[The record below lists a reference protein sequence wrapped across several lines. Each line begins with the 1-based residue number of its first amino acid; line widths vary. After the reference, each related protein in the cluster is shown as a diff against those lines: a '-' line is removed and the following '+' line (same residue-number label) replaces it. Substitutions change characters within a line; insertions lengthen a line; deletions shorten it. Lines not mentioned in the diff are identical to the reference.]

1 MELNSMWR
9 YILNFELKLG
19 FKKTSVLVYFI
30 VFFGLA
36 FLIVNIL
43 GGAFTGA
50 RIVVGNANNNL
61 NAPLVIGS
69 IQTVFSIIGVLIF
82 AAMFGNAGYRDFE
95 FNTHPLFFTKPIKP
109 FDYYIGRFLGAFV
122 VSIFIQAG
130 FTLGMLFG
138 FLMPYLDTDA
148 IGPFSLM
155 LTSIH
160 LRYWLFPMFLWW
172 ALYFLCWLLSL
183 AGCFLLILHQSFF
196 YLDISQLEI

>member
-1 MELNSMWR
+1 MWK

-82 AAMFGNAGYRDFE
+82 TGLTAYDTQTAK
-95 FNTHPLFFTKPIKP
+95 T
-109 FDYYIGRFLGAFV
+109 
-122 VSIFIQAG
+122 IFIQTRDERYGIKFAISLYLN
-130 FTLGMLFG
+130 FINLFQML
-138 FLMPYLDTDA
+138 
-148 IGPFSLM
+148 LM
-155 LTSIH
+155 L
-160 LRYWLFPMFLWW
+160 LGNR
-172 ALYFLCWLLSL
+172 
-183 AGCFLLILHQSFF
+183 
-196 YLDISQLEI
+196 E